1 MSAETADTD
10 NSLAPRELRRALDRD
25 ERRTARQMYVRTHAT
40 ISEPQRAAL
49 PLRMSKDIM
58 NSLAGRNVDELGY
71 PSRASTV
78 AIIRLIAGVSGGRID
93 RVRSVQPRQ
102 QCVLLFS
109 KVLPLAEDSRER
121 AGGRGGP
128 KRGFG

>member
-1 MSAETADTD
+1 MSVETADTD
-10 NSLAPRELRRALDRD
+10 NRWPPRELRRALDRG

-71 PSRASTV
+71 PSRASTA
-78 AIIRLIAGVSGGRID
+78 AIIRLIPGVSGGRIAG
-93 RVRSVQPRQ
+93 VRSTHPPQH
-102 QCVLLFS
+102 CVLLFS
-109 KVLPLAEDSRER
+109 KPLPTAEDLPDC
-121 AGGRGGP
+121 ARGGSGP
-128 KRGFG
+128 NRRFG